1 MPSKTDCGI
10 AANSACIATRFE
22 TCPGSQGH
30 ASFNGIVWTIS
41 DTTNVRQKEQKPPD
55 AYHKMALERM
65 AQGYHLY
72 TFVVQGRLLHYGWL
86 IERQVRGVDGWV
98 DQTYFPPQD
107 TAVLF
112 DHFTHPSARGRGLYF
127 QALCQLLHDAR
138 DLAEPR
144 QAHVT
149 VFGSNAPSRHVIEK
163 VGFQHE
169 GSLYKERRLVW
180 SRRYAVAARGEFRTA
195 LL

>member
-1 MPSKTDCGI
+1 
-10 AANSACIATRFE
+10 
-22 TCPGSQGH
+22 
-30 ASFNGIVWTIS
+30 
-41 DTTNVRQKEQKPPD
+41 
-55 AYHKMALERM
+55 
-65 AQGYHLY
+65 
-72 TFVVQGRLLHYGWL
+72 
-86 IERQVRGVDGWV
+86 
-98 DQTYFPPQD
+98 
-107 TAVLF
+107 
-112 DHFTHPSARGRGLYF
+112 PSARGRGLYF

-138 DLAEPR
+138 DLAEAR